1 MHPELIGLRC
11 SQLPDQIYSKDDNYE
26 DIEKLTYT
34 FDKDG
39 YVENCTV
46 VGTYKNLSNN
56 TTNTET
62 TTYTFTWEI
71 VI

>member
-11 SQLPDQIYSKDDNYE
+11 SQLPDQIYNKDDDYE
-26 DIEKLTYT
+26 DIEELTYT

-39 YVENCTV
+39 YVESCTV

-56 TTNTET
+56 TTDTEAT
-62 TTYTFTWEI
+62 IYTFTWE
-71 VI
+71 